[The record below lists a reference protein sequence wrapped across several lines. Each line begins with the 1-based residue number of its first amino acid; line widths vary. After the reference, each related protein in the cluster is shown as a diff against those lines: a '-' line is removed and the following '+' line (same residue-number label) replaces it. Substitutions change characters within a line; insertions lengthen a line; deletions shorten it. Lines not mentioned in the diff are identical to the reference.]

1 MSPSDSA
8 RDDLAYLRALVDT
21 PANFQ
26 RSFGEAYFA
35 AGLCYG
41 VQMLLHAAQSLGWI
55 APDGPV
61 GLTIG
66 LGPTFVFIVLLIWI
80 IQRERA
86 SGRGLAGTASKAIS
100 AMLGAIGVA
109 NLVLLV
115 VVGVVAWR
123 EQSLLVWLIYP
134 CAVLTLQGTAWL
146 VIYSVWRRTWFALVA
161 LGWYAAA
168 AGGAIAAAFDQMAAF
183 IAIGGVAFLTCMLIP
198 GWVMMRQGKP
208 A

>member
-55 APDGPV
+55 GPDGPV
-61 GLTIG
+61 GLAIG
-66 LGPTFVFIVLLIWI
+66 LGPTVVFIILLTWI
-80 IQRERA
+80 IARERA
-86 SGRGLAGTASKAIS
+86 SGRGLAGTAAKAIS

-115 VVGVVAWR
+115 VVGVIAWR

-134 CAVLTLQGTAWL
+134 CTVLTLQGTAWL
-146 VIYSVWRRTWFALVA
+146 VIYAVWRRTWFALVA

-168 AGGAIAAAFDQMAAF
+168 AGGAIAAAFEQMAAF

>member
-55 APDGPV
+55 GPSGLV

-66 LGPTFVFIVLLIWI
+66 LGPTVVFLILLTWIV
-80 IQRERA
+80 QRERA
-86 SGRGLAGTASKAIS
+86 SGRGLAGSAARAIS
-100 AMLGAIGVA
+100 AVLGAIGVA
-109 NLVLLV
+109 NLVLII

-123 EQSLLVWLIYP
+123 EQSLVVWLIYP
-134 CAVLTLQGTAWL
+134 CTVLTLQGTAWL
-146 VIYSVWRRTWFALVA
+146 VIYAIWRRTWFALVA

-168 AGGAIAAAFDQMAAF
+168 IGGAVAVALQQMAAF
-183 IAIGGVAFLTCMLIP
+183 IAIGGVAFLTLMLIP
-198 GWVMMRQGKP
+198 GWVMMRQGK
-208 A
+208 AA